1 MSSRNATRDVVS
13 DAEQTTEQ
21 LTLGEAIED
30 ESEVLAEAACG
41 EHAPE
46 LRPTVELE
54 KQGRIDYD
62 WGRKANLDHPY
73 GTTLEAEERR
83 LGEEQELER
92 YREQALAAGEVG
104 VDRERSCRV
113 QTERAA
119 SERVRDFRERG
130 VLGSGGDPAVDPR
143 EQLDAETLG
152 GVNRYGMQL
161 AERFRGPT
169 RAAYAK
175 QLAEKVACQGT
186 GVTAAVLQTNEDVAK
201 GTDAIQ
207 PIETIEEWMGHP
219 KYTIQANVEAE
230 VTTLYQ
236 PAAVNQQQVGVLE
249 DGSGT
254 AKLTIWKRSKVGTVL
269 REGDRVRFLNCEV
282 GWYGGRPT
290 LACTSQSEVRVLEH
304 GDGPSPRNG
313 TATHADFSAGSTEQ
327 RLDVLRD

>member
-30 ESEVLAEAACG
+30 EGEVLVEAAC
-41 EHAPE
+41 EDHAPE

-54 KQGRIDYD
+54 RQGRIDYD
-62 WGRKANLDHPY
+62 WNRKANLDHPY
-73 GTTLEAEERR
+73 GMTLEAEERR
-83 LGEEQELER
+83 LGEEQELEQ
-92 YREQALAAGEVG
+92 YRERALAAEEAGI
-104 VDRERSCRV
+104 DRERSWRM
-113 QTERAA
+113 QTEWAS

-130 VLGSGGDPAVDPR
+130 VLGSGGDPDVDPR
-143 EQLDAETLG
+143 EQLEAETLG
-152 GVNRYGMQL
+152 GVNRYGMHL

-175 QLAEKVACQGT
+175 RLAEKVACQGM
-186 GVTAAVLQTNEDVAK
+186 GLTAAVLKTNEDVAK

-207 PIETIEEWMGHP
+207 PIATIEEWMGHP
-219 KYTIQANVEAE
+219 RYPIQANVEAE
-230 VTTLYQ
+230 VRTLYQ

-249 DGSGT
+249 DGSGS
-254 AKLTIWKRSKVGTVL
+254 AKVTIWKRSKVGTVL
-269 REGDRVRFLNCEV
+269 REGDRVRLLNCEV
-282 GWYGGRPT
+282 GWYGGQPT
-290 LACTSQSEVRVLEH
+290 LAVTSDSEISVLER

-313 TATHADFSAGSTEQ
+313 TVTHADFSEGRTGQ

>member
-1 MSSRNATRDVVS
+1 MSSRNTIRDEGS
-13 DAEQTTEQ
+13 DVQTTEQ
-21 LTLGEAIED
+21 LTIGEAIED
-30 ESEVLAEAACG
+30 EGGLLADAECG

-62 WGRKANLDHPY
+62 WRQKSGLDHPH

-92 YREQALAAGEVG
+92 YRDRALAA
-104 VDRERSCRV
+104 DRAGFEREDSCRM
-113 QTERAA
+113 QSEWAS

-130 VLGSGGDPAVDPR
+130 VLGGGGDPDVDPR

-152 GVNRYGMQL
+152 GVNRYGMHL

-169 RAAYAK
+169 RGAYAK
-175 QLAEKVACQGT
+175 QLAEKVACQDMGL
-186 GVTAAVLQTNEDVAK
+186 TAAVLKTNEEVAK

-207 PIETIEEWMGHP
+207 PIATIDEWMGHP
-219 KYTIQANVEAE
+219 KYSIQANVEAE
-230 VTTLYQ
+230 VKTLYQ
-236 PAAVNQQQVGVLE
+236 PAAVNQQQVGVLD

-254 AKLTIWKRSKVGTVL
+254 AKLTIWKLSKVGTVL
-269 REGDRVRFLNCEV
+269 REGDRVRLLNCEV
-282 GWYGGRPT
+282 GWYGGQPT
-290 LACTSQSEVRVLEH
+290 LACTSESQVSVLER

-313 TATHADFSAGSTEQ
+313 TATHADFSGGSRRQ
-327 RLDVLRD
+327 KLDVLRD

>member
-1 MSSRNATRDVVS
+1 MSSRNTIRDEGS
-13 DAEQTTEQ
+13 DGQATEQ
-21 LTLGEAIED
+21 LTLEAAIED
-30 ESEVLAEAACG
+30 DEALLAEAACE

-62 WGRKANLDHPY
+62 WSREAGLDHPY

-83 LGEEQELER
+83 LAEEQELAR
-92 YREQALAAGEVG
+92 QRDSALVAHEAD

-113 QTERAA
+113 QTEREA

-130 VLGSGGDPAVDPR
+130 VLGSGGDPDVDPR
-143 EQLDAETLG
+143 EQLDTETLG

-175 QLAEKVACQGT
+175 RLAEKVACQDMGL
-186 GVTAAVLQTNEDVAK
+186 TAAVLKTNEDVAK

-207 PIETIEEWMGHP
+207 PIATLEEWMGHP
-219 KYTIQANVEAE
+219 KYAIQANVEAE
-230 VTTLYQ
+230 VKTLYQ
-236 PAAVNQQQVGVLE
+236 PAAVNQQQVGVLD
-249 DGSGT
+249 DGSRT
-254 AKLTIWKRSKVGTVL
+254 AKLTIWKRSNVGTVL
-269 REGDRVRFLNCEV
+269 REGDRVRLLNCEV
-282 GWYGGRPT
+282 GWYGGQPT
-290 LACTSQSEVRVLEH
+290 LACTSESEVSVLER

-313 TATHADFSAGSTEQ
+313 TVTHADFSTGSTEQ
-327 RLDVLRD
+327 RLDVLQD